1 MPEYRE
7 RRAGEPGRR
16 PEPVARDGSPR
27 RELAYWLRGAVE
39 DHGGP
44 TLERILRGLPDEVRL
59 SRSAL
64 GKALRGDT
72 FGDLPLVLGVLRAVG
87 ADEGELEAW
96 TSYWTSLDD
105 LETRRR
111 QGEQVVAPAPPWSGP
126 DGTRPADAI
135 PVDATP
141 VEPVPDEAR
150 SGPAPD
156 GPRSRSRRPWLLV
169 ALGLLLGCALTLAAL
184 GLYRG
189 IAPAAAGEAP
199 AGATII
205 TPDTTFAPRT
215 FRMAGSYH
223 DLPSGTLLW
232 VSTFDPGTLR
242 FFPQEKPCVTRG
254 DGTFDCGQYYLGKQ
268 EAPDSTTYRI
278 DVLVAD
284 AGASNALLQ
293 YQIDKGGP
301 DGPNPGLAAL
311 PAGTTTISMRFYTRV

>member
-1 MPEYRE
+1 MPDYRE

-39 DHGGP
+39 DHGGA
-44 TLERILRGLPDEVRL
+44 TLDRILRALPDEARL

-72 FGDLPLVLGVLRAVG
+72 FGDLALVLGVLRAVG
-87 ADEGELEAW
+87 AEEAELEEW
-96 TSYWTSLDD
+96 RSYWAVLDR
-105 LETRRR
+105 LEQRRR
-111 QGEQVVAPAPPWSGP
+111 QGEQVVAPAPQWADPGPPGP
-126 DGTRPADAI
+126 DDAPPAA
-135 PVDATP
+135 PG
-141 VEPVPDEAR
+141 PDEAR
-150 SGPAPD
+150 PDPAPAR
-156 GPRSRSRRPWLLV
+156 PSRRTWLLV
-169 ALGLLLGCALTLAAL
+169 GLGLLLGCTLTLAAL

-189 IAPAAAGEAP
+189 TAPAAAGEGP

-205 TPDTTFAPRT
+205 TPDTTFAPKT

-223 DLPSGTLLW
+223 DLPAGTLLW
-232 VSTFDPGTLR
+232 VSTFDPGTQR

-284 AGASNALLQ
+284 AGGSNALLQ

-311 PAGTTTISMRFYTRV
+311 PPGTTTIAMRLYTRV

>member
-1 MPEYRE
+1 MPEYRD

-44 TLERILRGLPDEVRL
+44 TLDRILRGLPDEVRL

-87 ADEGELEAW
+87 ADEAELEAW
-96 TSYWTSLDD
+96 TGHDHHARHDVRAPD
-105 LETRRR
+105 L
-111 QGEQVVAPAPPWSGP
+111 P
-126 DGTRPADAI
+126 DGRVVPRP
-135 PVDATP
+135 P
-141 VEPVPDEAR
+141 
-150 SGPAPD
+150 
-156 GPRSRSRRPWLLV
+156 L
-169 ALGLLLGCALTLAAL
+169 
-184 GLYRG
+184 
-189 IAPAAAGEAP
+189 
-199 AGATII
+199 
-205 TPDTTFAPRT
+205 
-215 FRMAGSYH
+215 
-223 DLPSGTLLW
+223 
-232 VSTFDPGTLR
+232 
-242 FFPQEKPCVTRG
+242 
-254 DGTFDCGQYYLGKQ
+254 KQ

-301 DGPNPGLAAL
+301 DGPNAGLAAP
-311 PAGTTTISMRFYTRV
+311 PAGATTISMRLYTRV